1 MKEMKLW
8 WCILIY
14 QKKSKISS
22 KGMLKRSIG
31 FCSEISSEC
40 LLESSGHIWNPHGI
54 DPTPSAV

>member
-1 MKEMKLW
+1 MVVYFNLS
-8 WCILIY
+8 
-14 QKKSKISS
+14 KKSKISS

-40 LLESSGHIWNPHGI
+40 LLESSGHIWIPHGI